1 MKEKILTPNRIRLF
15 QKQLL
20 REEKSP
26 ATVEKY
32 LRDVTVFRAS
42 PPDGL

>member
-26 ATVEKY
+26 ATVES
-32 LRDVTVFRAS
+32 FRAS